1 MDKIFKSFRT
11 VIDDNV
17 FITDAVARLTAKQTV
32 CLLLGSFAAYR
43 ALQWGRWK
51 VKNSRL
57 QALASKTVQ
66 DRDAKITKFDTT
78 GVDVDHI
85 LSLDLT

>member
-1 MDKIFKSFRT
+1 MDKK
-11 VIDDNV
+11 
-17 FITDAVARLTAKQTV
+17 FITDAVTRLTAKQTV
-32 CLLLGSFAAYR
+32 CLLLGSFMAYR
-43 ALQWGRWK
+43 TLRWGSWK

-57 QALASKTVQ
+57 QALASKTLA
-66 DRDAKITKFDTT
+66 DRNSQITKFDTS